1 MDFGDFIVNPVTLM
15 ALVFGLVEFI
25 KQSGASGNKLRWLS
39 MGIGILLAVVYQL
52 RALLPIAQPYIDV
65 IFFGIAVGLAAS
77 GIFSFLNNRFPAK
90 PPETLIGN
98 GQVEDYS
105 PVR

>member
-1 MDFGDFIVNPVTLM
+1 MDFENFIVNPVTLM
-15 ALVFGLVEFI
+15 ALVFGLIEFI
-25 KQSGASGNKLRWLS
+25 KQLGVEGNKLRWIS

-52 RALLPIAQPYIDV
+52 RSLFLPAQVYIDI

-90 PPETLIGN
+90 PPETLVGN
-98 GQVEDYS
+98 GKVEDNT
-105 PVR
+105 PIG